1 MKTLQDFITTQSN
14 IKESSDK
21 FELGEIDAKGNMRY
35 GFMMYDVTSGTVMVF
50 QFNSLSDYAEKWG
63 MTTSDFMHIDRL
75 KVGESA
81 YDKSSTIYTRLW

>member
-1 MKTLQDFITTQSN
+1 MLSLKGYILTQSN

-35 GFMMYDVTSGTVMVF
+35 GFMMYDDTSGTVMVF

-75 KVGESA
+75 KVGESV
-81 YDKSSTIYTRLW
+81 YDGAATIYTRIW